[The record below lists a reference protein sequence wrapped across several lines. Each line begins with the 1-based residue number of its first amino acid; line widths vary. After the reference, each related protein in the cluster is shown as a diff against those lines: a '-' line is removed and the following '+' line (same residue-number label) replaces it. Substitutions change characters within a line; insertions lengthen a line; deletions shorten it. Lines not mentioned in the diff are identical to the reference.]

1 MSRIGI
7 FGGTFDPVH
16 QGHMIIAEQV
26 AQALNLARVVF
37 VPGGVPPHKTASSVK
52 ASTENRFDMV
62 EAAIEGNDKFCVDR
76 VEVDAGRAMYSV
88 ETVPLMKERWGG
100 NGEDDWFFV
109 SGADEVSNL
118 LSWKEP
124 DRLLEEAA
132 MVAATR
138 PGYDISNLGH
148 LEEAL
153 DNFDRIIPVEC
164 TRVDIS
170 ATGIRRAL
178 AKGESVRYMVPEGV
192 YKIIHDRG
200 LYGARKDGEKERQE
214 GSLNRRTEA

>member
-1 MSRIGI
+1 MKRVGI

-26 AQALNLARVVF
+26 AQTLSLACVIF

-52 ASTENRFDMV
+52 ASAEDRFDMV
-62 EAAIEGNDKFCVDR
+62 EAAVEGNDNFLVDR
-76 VEVDAGRAMYSV
+76 VEIDAGRPMYSV
-88 ETVPLMKERWGG
+88 ETVPLVKERYEGD
-100 NGEDDWFFV
+100 EWFFV

-124 DRLLEEAA
+124 DRLLEQAA

-138 PGYDISNLGH
+138 PGYDISNLEH
-148 LEEAL
+148 LEEGL

-170 ATGIRRAL
+170 ATGIRRML
-178 AKGESVRYMVPEGV
+178 AKGESIRYLVPEGV
-192 YKIIHDRG
+192 YEIIHNRR
-200 LYGARKDGEKERQE
+200 LYGAHRDDEAKRQE
-214 GSLNRRTEA
+214 GHLSGRKEA

>member
-7 FGGTFDPVH
+7 FGGTFDPIH
-16 QGHMIIAEQV
+16 QGHMVIAEQV
-26 AQALNLARVVF
+26 AQALNLACVIF

-52 ASTENRFDMV
+52 ASAEDRFDMV
-62 EAAIEGNDKFCVDR
+62 EAAIQGNDKFFVDR

-88 ETVPLMKERWGG
+88 ETVPLVKERWGKG
-100 NGEDDWFFV
+100 GDEWFFI

-138 PGYDISNLGH
+138 PGHDISNLGH

-153 DNFDRIIPVEC
+153 DNFDRIVPVEC

-178 AKGESVRYMVPEGV
+178 AKGESVRYLVPEGV
-192 YKIIHDRG
+192 YEIIHDRG
-200 LYGARKDGEKERQE
+200 LYGARKDEEKERQE

>member
-1 MSRIGI
+1 
-7 FGGTFDPVH
+7 
-16 QGHMIIAEQV
+16 
-26 AQALNLARVVF
+26 
-37 VPGGVPPHKTASSVK
+37 
-52 ASTENRFDMV
+52 MV

-88 ETVPLMKERWGG
+88 ETVPLMKERWEG
-100 NGEDDWFFV
+100 NGGDDWFFV

-170 ATGIRRAL
+170 ATGIRRRML
-178 AKGESVRYMVPEGV
+178 QGKSIRYLVPEGV
-192 YKIIHDRG
+192 HRIIESRRLYEGDGKRAEGG
-200 LYGARKDGEKERQE
+200 LLREEIR
-214 GSLNRRTEA
+214 